1 MKYTNDTSLY
11 FRLPIGLKEEFDH
24 ICTVDRMTMTQTLNT
39 FIKGFIE
46 AKRDENPALY
56 VVCKDKPTKW
66 LARGGR

>member
-11 FRLPIGLKEEFDH
+11 FRLPINMKEEFDH
-24 ICTVDRMTMTQTLNT
+24 ICTVDRMTMTQTLNH

-56 VVCKDKPTKW
+56 VVCKDQPTKW